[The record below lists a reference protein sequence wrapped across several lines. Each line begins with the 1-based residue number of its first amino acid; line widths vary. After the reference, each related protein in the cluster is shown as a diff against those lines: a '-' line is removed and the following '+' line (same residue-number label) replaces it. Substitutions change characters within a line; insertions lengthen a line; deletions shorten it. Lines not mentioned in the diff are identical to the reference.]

1 MSNSLRDTEPLR
13 IELPGGVLQAG
24 ASVELPAR
32 LRGAA
37 LGSLEPRCLAVFRVS
52 EELDVICHCD

>member
-52 EELDVICHCD
+52 